1 MKATKRIFILLISLL
16 LAIPLSLPCKAE
28 GRLSLSAESAV
39 LVSLEDG
46 RVLYE
51 KDHRKRM
58 GPASTTKIMTALT
71 VLRYASPE
79 ETVTVSA
86 EAVGTEGSS
95 VYLCLG
101 ERLTVEQLL
110 YALLLSSAND
120 AAVALAIHVSG
131 SIEGFA
137 EKMNGYAAELGLAD
151 THFTNPHGL
160 CHSDHYTTALDLAL
174 ITREAMGNGL
184 LRSIFA
190 TYKATI
196 PFDGEPDQRLLV
208 NHNKLLRSYE
218 GAIGVKTGYTK
229 ATGRTLVSAAERDG
243 LTLIA
248 VTLNA
253 PDDWRDH
260 KALLD
265 HGFEHFE
272 NRTVYDVGEFEY
284 SFPIVGGISDTVTL
298 TNTVSMSAVLPK
310 GSSVDGITV
319 SSCYRFAFAPLKCG
333 ALLGEVEIS
342 IGDVRLHSPLALSE
356 RADKISQKRS
366 IFDRLGD
373 IFNKGTKKWQS

>member
-1 MKATKRIFILLISLL
+1 MKAIKRIFVLLISLL
-16 LAIPLSLPCKAE
+16 LILPTALPCKAE
-28 GRLSLSAESAV
+28 TKLSLSAESAV
-39 LVSLEDG
+39 LISLDDG
-46 RVLYE
+46 SILYE
-51 KDHRKRM
+51 KDCRRRM

-71 VLRYASPE
+71 VLRHASPH
-79 ETVTVSA
+79 ETVTVPS

-120 AAVALAIHVSG
+120 AAVALAVHISG
-131 SIEGFA
+131 SIEDFA
-137 EKMNGYAAELGLAD
+137 EEMNGYAQELGLED

-160 CHSDHYTTALDLAL
+160 CDSDHYTTALDLAL
-174 ITREAMGNGL
+174 ITREAMGNSL

-190 TYKATI
+190 TYKTTI
-196 PFDGEPDQRLLV
+196 PFEGEPNQRLLV

-229 ATGRTLVSAAERDG
+229 ATGRTLVSAAVREG

-253 PDDWRDH
+253 PDDWQDH

-265 HGFEHFE
+265 HGFENFE
-272 NRTVYDVGEFEY
+272 MRTVYGVGDFEY
-284 SFPIVGGISDTVTL
+284 SLPLVGGESDTVTL
-298 TNTVSMSAVLPK
+298 TNTQPLSAVMPK
-310 GSSVDGITV
+310 GSSVDETV
-319 SSCYRFAFAPLKCG
+319 VYSSLRFAYAPVKRG
-333 ALLGEVEIS
+333 EVLGEVELRIDEMS
-342 IGDVRLHSPLALSE
+342 LRSPLSVKVGVSSE
-356 RADKISQKRS
+356 RKNPSVFR
-366 IFDRLGD
+366 RLGD
-373 IFNKGTKKWQS
+373 IFNKGN